1 MKDKIISYLSQLIY
15 EHDVNNFCTS
25 YEKAEESIEADINKA
40 FDKFYDVGRY
50 DTLHEVLSIIQKL
63 EG

>member
-1 MKDKIISYLSQLIY
+1 MKNKIISYLSQLIY

-25 YEKAEESIEADINKA
+25 YEKAKESIETDPVSS

-50 DTLHEVLSIIQKL
+50 DTLHEILSIIQKM
-63 EG
+63 EE